1 MQSPGHCFSEPQ
13 PQKAVSKISKLSVSG
28 IHMFTIHRNLLAAS
42 TLALGVAACTAI
54 FSFVH
59 PLLLDPLAYPKSTE
73 LVTIEA
79 RDPKGNP
86 LPASLPDFRA
96 WEHETR
102 AFQSIAAFDIGFF
115 FLTNAKEPE
124 QIAGALVTPNLFHLL
139 GVAPVLGRDFAP
151 NEDRTV
157 ILTDAA
163 WKRHFAADPDILGSS
178 IALDFARTTEVER
191 YTVIGVLPPNFWM
204 YYAGFEVFV
213 PMQEKNARNLY
224 VVGRRADGVN
234 IGQAQSALRAIP
246 IEKDKTVLVRSWQD
260 TAAQPVRSA
269 LVALAAASILLLLIA
284 SVNVASLQLSR
295 ATARRREIAIRTA
308 LGATPSR
315 ILRLLLGESLQLAL
329 IAATVGALLAKSLVT
344 LLIKTIPP
352 DLNSARL
359 LPGLDRVSVDW
370 TALAFAALVAMAACI
385 AAQVLPVIELRK
397 IDLVNGLKDATVSRS
412 PLARKI
418 LVTAEVGLSV
428 VLLSSAGLLLKTMAH
443 IDSIDIG
450 FQPHNILVLR
460 LPIPRGDPNA
470 AARLQACYDAIV
482 ALPGVQSAALTSQ
495 QPLTGQRL
503 RDFGPMQA
511 NDRIVSPNY
520 FATLGIP
527 LKRGNFF
534 TDADHRRVVINEAM
548 ARRYWPNDDPI
559 GQTISLENVSLEIV
573 GIAGDT
579 RSRLFVREGP
589 TVYRS
594 SKDAIAG
601 QIAIRTA
608 ANPLSLARAV
618 RDTVARQGATVA
630 EISTMEDFIKND
642 SWQHEQ
648 TATLTTVFAALAF
661 LLATVGLYGVISF
674 AVGRRRREIGI
685 RVASRR
691 APRRRHPPGAEG
703 EHDARR
709 HRPGCGPGAGAGTE
723 PVAKKP
729 VLRSSSSRPS
739 HPVRR
744 HPVDSDRDRRG
755 QLYSHATRASSR
767 PGHHAAD

>member
-115 FLTNAKEPE
+115 FLTDAEEPE
-124 QIAGALVTPNLFHLL
+124 QIAGALVTPNVFHLL

-308 LGATPSR
+308 LGATPSAHSAIAAR
-315 ILRLLLGESLQLAL
+315 R
-329 IAATVGALLAKSLVT
+329 IAATRSYRRH
-344 LLIKTIPP
+344 
-352 DLNSARL
+352 SWR
-359 LPGLDRVSVDW
+359 
-370 TALAFAALVAMAACI
+370 AA
-385 AAQVLPVIELRK
+385 
-397 IDLVNGLKDATVSRS
+397 
-412 PLARKI
+412 
-418 LVTAEVGLSV
+418 
-428 VLLSSAGLLLKTMAH
+428 
-443 IDSIDIG
+443 
-450 FQPHNILVLR
+450 
-460 LPIPRGDPNA
+460 
-470 AARLQACYDAIV
+470 
-482 ALPGVQSAALTSQ
+482 
-495 QPLTGQRL
+495 
-503 RDFGPMQA
+503 
-511 NDRIVSPNY
+511 
-520 FATLGIP
+520 
-527 LKRGNFF
+527 
-534 TDADHRRVVINEAM
+534 
-548 ARRYWPNDDPI
+548 
-559 GQTISLENVSLEIV
+559 
-573 GIAGDT
+573 
-579 RSRLFVREGP
+579 REGP
-589 TVYRS
+589 GDAADKNHPARPKLRAPAPRPRPRQRRLDRARFRRAHRDVRLYRRANS
-594 SKDAIAG
+594 SRRRTPQHRFSQWTKRCDRLPLPAG
-601 QIAIRTA
+601 EKIPGDRR
-608 ANPLSLARAV
+608 SRAL
-618 RDTVARQGATVA
+618 RC
-630 EISTMEDFIKND
+630 
-642 SWQHEQ
+642 
-648 TATLTTVFAALAF
+648 AAL
-661 LLATVGLYGVISF
+661 L
-674 AVGRRRREIGI
+674 RRPASENHGAHREH
-685 RVASRR
+685 RYRLPAQKPPRPPPPDSAWR
-691 APRRRHPPGAEG
+691 AQREA
-703 EHDARR
+703 
-709 HRPGCGPGAGAGTE
+709 
-723 PVAKKP
+723 
-729 VLRSSSSRPS
+729 PS
-739 HPVRR
+739 
-744 HPVDSDRDRRG
+744 
-755 QLYSHATRASSR
+755 
-767 PGHHAAD
+767 